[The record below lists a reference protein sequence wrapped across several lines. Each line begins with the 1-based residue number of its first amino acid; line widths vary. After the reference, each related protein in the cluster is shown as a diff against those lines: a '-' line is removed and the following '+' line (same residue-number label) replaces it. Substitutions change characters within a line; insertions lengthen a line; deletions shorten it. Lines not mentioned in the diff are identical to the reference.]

1 MRRRLIAL
9 LLLLAACGCA
19 SSGRDG
25 GTSLVTSSPPP
36 SSSAG
41 SSEAPAPTGVR
52 LTPVQTG
59 LSGPVDVV
67 FPPGDP
73 SHMAVV
79 EQSGDAVVFEDGHRL
94 GQPLIDLRGKVST
107 GSEQGLLG
115 LAFAPRF
122 PDDPRIVVNY
132 TDPSGDTNVVSYRV
146 RDWRVDPSSAKRLLF
161 VDQPYVNHNGG
172 DVVFGPDDRLY
183 IGMGDGGSAG
193 DPGNRAQN
201 PKVLLG
207 KMLRMDIDHPRPQI
221 YALGLRNPWRFSF
234 DRKTGDL
241 WIGDV
246 GQGAWEEIDHLAAG
260 TPPGTNFGWNL
271 YEGDHEFNATSPA
284 GSQFTGPVAEY
295 SHELGCSVTGGF
307 VYRGPSIPALD
318 GRYVYGDY
326 CSGRLWSLAP
336 DGKPQLM
343 KLQVPG
349 LTSFGED
356 PDGRLFAVSQTGKV
370 LQFEAG

>member
-1 MRRRLIAL
+1 
-9 LLLLAACGCA
+9 
-19 SSGRDG
+19 
-25 GTSLVTSSPPP
+25 V
-36 SSSAG
+36 
-41 SSEAPAPTGVR
+41 
-52 LTPVQTG
+52 
-59 LSGPVDVV
+59 
-67 FPPGDP
+67 
-73 SHMAVV
+73 VV
-79 EQSGDAVVFEDGHRL
+79 EQGGDAVVFEDGHRL
-94 GQPLIDLRGKVST
+94 GRPLLDLRGKVST

-146 RDWRVDPSSAKRLLF
+146 SDWRADPSSAKRLLF
-161 VDQPYVNHNGG
+161 VDQPYSNHNGG
-172 DVVFGPDDRLY
+172 DVVFGPDGRLY

-201 PKVLLG
+201 PDVLLG
-207 KMLRMDIDHPRPQI
+207 KLLRMDIDHPRPQI
-221 YALGLRNPWRFSF
+221 YGLGLRNPWRFSF
-234 DRKTGDL
+234 DRETGDL

-246 GQGAWEEIDHLAAG
+246 GQGAWEEIDHLPAG
-260 TPPGTNFGWNL
+260 APAGTNFGWNL
-271 YEGDHEFNATSPA
+271 YEGDHEYNATSSA
-284 GSQFTGPVAEY
+284 GPQFTNPVAEY

-336 DGKPQLM
+336 GGKPRRLA
-343 KLQVPG
+343 LEVPG

-356 PDGRLFAVSQTGKV
+356 PDGRVFAVSQSGKV
-370 LQFEAG
+370 LRFEAG